1 MNPQNCNCSVADN
14 SESSTTESRAGSE
27 VNSSS
32 KFDVSIADSYGQREL
47 RGEIDS
53 CVELLKPNKTGD

>member
-1 MNPQNCNCSVADN
+1 MNPQNCNCNVADN

-32 KFDVSIADSYGQREL
+32 KFDVSIADSYDNVL
-47 RGEIDS
+47 
-53 CVELLKPNKTGD
+53 VLK